1 MACMQYDAAQIVT
14 YESRNYS
21 EMRSSLA
28 ASLATCLQ
36 TFARQVRPPHYGTRT
51 AEELPHQRDREWGAH
66 SREANPALT
75 TCERSAA
82 HSAAGASQA
91 DLAWHFGVRASV
103 VHGRRMR

>member
-51 AEELPHQRDREWGAH
+51 AEELPHQRDREWELIPARLIPL
-66 SREANPALT
+66 SLLANAAPLVPRRQT
-75 TCERSAA
+75 WRGISACVPL
-82 HSAAGASQA
+82 SCMG
-91 DLAWHFGVRASV
+91 G
-103 VHGRRMR
+103 G